1 MNEVVGGVE
10 FRPSGVLIQKAMNLL
25 SRGPATTAAVAEEV
39 LALRGNPSA
48 AASAVFALL
57 GADSRFDV
65 DEAGVW
71 SLASPRALLG
81 GSSLRDEDWVV
92 VDVETTGGVPGFG
105 HRVIEVGAVVVSGGR
120 IVETYSSLVH
130 PGRPIPRVIS
140 SLTGITNDEVM
151 RAPRFESIAP
161 RLREVLAGRIF
172 VAHNANFD
180 WRFLCAEME
189 RCTGSTLA
197 GRRLCTVRLA
207 RRLVPHLPSRA
218 LGALAHHYG
227 IEMTVHHRALPDAEA
242 TARLLIRFF
251 DFLEDREI
259 TDWKALESFMRTRPI
274 RPRRRRR
281 SAMPRSMDI
290 A

>member
-1 MNEVVGGVE
+1 MSGLESGVE
-10 FRPSGVLIQKAMNLL
+10 FRPSGVLIERALSLL
-25 SRGPATTAAVAEEV
+25 SRGPAPTAVVAEEV
-39 LALRGNPSA
+39 LALRGNASA

-65 DEAGVW
+65 NGSGIW

-81 GSSLRDEDWVV
+81 GSSLRDEEWVV
-92 VDVETTGGVPGFG
+92 VDVETTGGVPDFG

-151 RAPRFESIAP
+151 GAPPFYAISGE
-161 RLREVLAGRIF
+161 LREFLAGRIF
-172 VAHNANFD
+172 VAHNATFD

-189 RCTGSTLA
+189 RCTGRTLA

-207 RRLVPHLPSRA
+207 RRLLPHLPSRA
-218 LGALAHHYG
+218 LGALAHYFG
-227 IEMTVHHRALPDAEA
+227 IEMEVHHRALPDADA
-242 TARLLIRFF
+242 TARLLLRFF
-251 DFLEDREI
+251 DLLEDREV
-259 TDWKALESFMRTRPI
+259 TDWTALESFMRTRPP
-274 RPRRRRR
+274 RSRRRRR